1 MADFIVKN
9 GNGKTVTIKKD
20 FFLQGL
26 VKESF
31 RNRLWITVVTLF
43 TFLMII
49 VGIGHSLI
57 METELAQ
64 EWKEILLLVLG
75 AFIGSY
81 NRVIDFWFNSTERDK
96 EMIAR
101 ADHEDD
107 VPGASFEDHY
117 DVVSG
122 GNVQDIKT
130 HTEVYTD
137 TYSGDEVVEEYVDDR
152 EPIEGE
158 EYNDKK

>member
-1 MADFIVKN
+1 MADYIVKN
-9 GNGKTVTIKKD
+9 GDGKIITVKKD

-107 VPGASFEDHY
+107 DVGSSFEDHHNIA
-117 DVVSG
+117 SG
-122 GNVQDIKT
+122 GKIQNFDT
-130 HTEVYTD
+130 HPSSVDYENEENKLTD
-137 TYSGDEVVEEYVDDR
+137 NHTTDLYDQAADTNQR
-152 EPIEGE
+152 
-158 EYNDKK
+158 